1 MRAKLP
7 FILALL
13 AVAGACSRA
22 EQNAHP
28 LSPNLQQGA
37 PITEGDLRYLAETRI
52 MESFPVQLATTV
64 KIENIG
70 SRPAAVEFA
79 SGCPVLLRAY
89 RSPDRAAPPAWDQA
103 REVFCT
109 QAIQLVTIN
118 PGEAREFTTRTDA
131 GQILGD
137 SLPNGRYFLTAVV
150 NKTGWPLQLDAGV
163 VDLAR

>member
-13 AVAGACSRA
+13 AIIGACSRA
-22 EQNAHP
+22 EQSPHP

-37 PITEGDLRYLAETRI
+37 PLTEGDLRYVAETSI

-70 SRPAAVEFA
+70 SKPASVEFA
-79 SGCPVLLRAY
+79 NGCPVLLRAY
-89 RSPDRAAPPAWDQA
+89 RTPDRTAQPAWDQA

-109 QAIQLVTIN
+109 QAIQVITIM
-118 PGEAREFTTRTDA
+118 PGESREFTTRTDA
-131 GQILGD
+131 AQILGD

-150 NKTGWPLQLDAGV
+150 NKTGWPLQLEAGA